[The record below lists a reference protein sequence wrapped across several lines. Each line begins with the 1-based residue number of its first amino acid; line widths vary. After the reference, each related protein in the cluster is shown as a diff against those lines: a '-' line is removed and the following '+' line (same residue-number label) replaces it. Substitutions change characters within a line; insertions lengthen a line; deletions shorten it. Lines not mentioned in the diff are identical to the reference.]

1 MEHLLTTIKKLM
13 TEHELPALL
22 IGGHAV
28 TAIGHPRATFDIDLL
43 IPHKNAEQWKNTLGN
58 LHYRLFSESKNFLQ
72 FESAS
77 ELPLPALDLMLVE
90 QDVFESL
97 QAGQTDH
104 QPIPTPSP
112 EAMIALKLHAINQP
126 AREDTAKD
134 WSDIFAII
142 SAQSLSL
149 DDPDFSAIVQ
159 KHGGEEAVQKI
170 SNHLNGG
177 RWPG

>member
-1 MEHLLTTIKKLM
+1 MEHLLTTLKKLM
-13 TEHELPALL
+13 IEHELPALL

-43 IPHKNAEQWKNTLGN
+43 IPRESAEKWKNKLGP
-58 LHYRLFSESKNFLQ
+58 LHYRLFSESNNFLQ

-97 QAGQTDH
+97 RAGQTDH
-104 QPIPTPSP
+104 EPIPTPSP
-112 EAMIALKLHAINQP
+112 EAIIALKLHAINQP

-134 WSDIFAII
+134 WSDIFAIMT
-142 SAQSLSL
+142 AQSLSL
-149 DDPDFSAIVQ
+149 DDPGFSAIVQ
-159 KHGGEEAVQKI
+159 KHGGEKAVQKI
-170 SNHLNGG
+170 NDYFRGA
-177 RWPG
+177 

>member
-1 MEHLLTTIKKLM
+1 MEHLLTTLKKLM

-43 IPHKNAEQWKNTLGN
+43 IPRESAEQWKSSLGP
-58 LHYRLFSESKNFLQ
+58 LHYRLFSESTNFLQ

-90 QDVFESL
+90 QNVFESL
-97 QAGQTDH
+97 QADQTDH
-104 QPIPTPSP
+104 EPIPTPSP

-134 WSDIFAII
+134 WSDIFAIMT
-142 SAQSLSL
+142 AQSLSL
-149 DDPDFSAIVQ
+149 DDPEFSAIVQ
-159 KHGGEEAVQKI
+159 KHGGNEAVQKI
-170 SNHLNGG
+170 NDHFSGG
-177 RWPG
+177 R